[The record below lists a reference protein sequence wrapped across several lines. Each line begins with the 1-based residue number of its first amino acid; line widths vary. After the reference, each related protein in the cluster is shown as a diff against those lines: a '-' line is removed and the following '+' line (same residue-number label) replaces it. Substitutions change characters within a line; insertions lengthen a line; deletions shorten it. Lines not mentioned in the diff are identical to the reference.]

1 MSWWNCKLHSIAC
14 VLCISGGASWATAR
28 GQEAIP
34 QPPFPIPEFGLSE
47 MEIDTENVSL
57 SPAIP
62 VNQKRRKFQWEFLPD
77 GLLWEPYLA
86 APHEPRMSMILH
98 QRIDEGYFWDSSLGG
113 RVGLL
118 RYGSS
123 EPRGGEGFQW
133 DLEGAVITRL
143 NLEESE
149 DVESMDY
156 RFGTLITMAHD
167 QWSAKFGY
175 FHVSSHVGD
184 EYLVRNPGFERV
196 NYVTESLIAAGSYQ
210 RSEALRLYGEAALAV
225 KASGG
230 AKAWQFQTGAEFIPP
245 VQPGKKG
252 GPFTALNIDIREAVG
267 FEPTF
272 TLQTGWQWRGPRSGR
287 RFRTGFQY
295 HNGHT
300 SQFAFFQ
307 DEEEHVGVGIWFDY

>member
-1 MSWWNCKLHSIAC
+1 MSWWNCNLFSIAC
-14 VLCISGGASWATAR
+14 ILCIAVGGSSALVMA
-28 GQEAIP
+28 QEP
-34 QPPFPIPEFGLSE
+34 SLNEPIPIVEFGLSE
-47 MEIDTENVSL
+47 PTIDLHSNALPMATNFHRSE
-57 SPAIP
+57 PEY
-62 VNQKRRKFQWEFLPD
+62 QWEFLPD

-98 QRIDEGYFWDSSLGG
+98 QRIDEGYFWDSTLGG

-118 RYGSS
+118 RYGTSQS
-123 EPRGGEGFQW
+123 RGAEGFQW

-156 RFGTLITMAHD
+156 RFGTLLTMARGL
-167 QWSAKFGY
+167 WSAKFGY

-184 EYLVRNPGFERV
+184 EYLERNPTFERV
-196 NYVTESLIAAGSYQ
+196 NYVTESLIAAASFQ
-210 RSEALRLYGEAALAV
+210 QSDSLRLYGEAALAL

-230 AKAWQFQTGAEFIPP
+230 AKAWQFQTGAEFIAP

-300 SQFAFFQ
+300 SQFTFFR
-307 DEEEHVGVGIWFDY
+307 DEEEHIGVGIWFDY